1 MRRRSRAQRHRTE
14 TDPVKHRVLQILWP
28 AFLVAAVMEILLFAA
43 FDPAEI
49 RWAGGL
55 LGWQPVTVYSV
66 VFFVLWLLVAT
77 AGALTVLLRLTAEE
91 LDPPKGSPPRF

>member
-1 MRRRSRAQRHRTE
+1 
-14 TDPVKHRVLQILWP
+14 VKHRVLQILWP

-49 RWAGGL
+49 RWFGGL
-55 LGWQPVTVYSV
+55 LGWENVTVYSV
-66 VFFVLWLLVAT
+66 VFLVLWVLVAT

-91 LDPPKGSPPRF
+91 IDPPKGSPPRF

>member
-1 MRRRSRAQRHRTE
+1 
-14 TDPVKHRVLQILWP
+14 VKHRVLQILWP

-55 LGWQPVTVYSV
+55 LAWQPVTVYSV
-66 VFFVLWLLVAT
+66 VFFVLWVLVAT